1 MNDGW
6 TRIFKMLYKTNQLE
20 AFIGVLREQAL
31 FSGGV
36 AAQVGQSSEA
46 RNDALA
52 DIRFCLSKSNEAQ
65 KALMAMREEANFRDA
80 GGFQEGG
87 SALA

>member
-6 TRIFKMLYKTNQLE
+6 SKIFTMLYKTNQLE
-20 AFIGVLREQAL
+20 AFVAVLREQAL

-36 AAQVGQSSEA
+36 AAQVGQSQEA

-52 DIRFCLSKSNEAQ
+52 DIRFCLSKSNEAY
-65 KALMAMREEANFRDA
+65 KALTEMREEANSRDA
-80 GGFQEGG
+80 QGFPKGG
-87 SALA
+87 SEPA